1 MKKLFIIFSLL
12 AFIVSASYS
21 QFGTPVQFPVVRYD
35 TITNT
40 GTANKVLTTTAG
52 YDLVSI
58 QPVITKTSGTV
69 AGNVVFYGTL
79 DGINYVATGDTLK
92 CTDQTTNTKIVTFDK
107 AKYGAI
113 KIVYTG
119 VGTMVARWK
128 VWYVLRKRAVI
139 IAN

>member
-1 MKKLFIIFSLL
+1 MKKVFVIFSLL
-12 AFIVSASYS
+12 VFIVSASFS

-40 GTANKVLTTTAG
+40 ASATKILTTTAG

-58 QPVITKTSGTV
+58 QPVVTKTSGTV
-69 AGNVVFYGTL
+69 AGNVVFYGSL
-79 DGINYVATGDTLK
+79 DGVNYVPTGDTLK
-92 CTDQTTNTKIVTFDK
+92 CTDQATNTKIVTFTG
-107 AKYGAI
+107 AQYGSI
-113 KIVYTG
+113 KMVYTG

-128 VWYVLRKRAVI
+128 VWYVLRKKAVV